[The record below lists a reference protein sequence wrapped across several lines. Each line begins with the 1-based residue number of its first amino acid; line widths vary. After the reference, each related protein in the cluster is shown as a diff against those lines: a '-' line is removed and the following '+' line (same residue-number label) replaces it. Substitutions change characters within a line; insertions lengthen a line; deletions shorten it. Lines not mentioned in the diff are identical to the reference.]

1 MNRKWKLLILHYKYI
16 LYFCTI
22 TLLISDNRLRHTY
35 IHTYIRYST
44 YIGMGVFKAVWTN
57 VVIVEVIRLFEVHYV
72 KSGSDSGG
80 QRLSFL
86 SFTSILNNI
95 VIPCMSLSL
104 ASPDCFYNLLYSRG
118 DVSSSYN
125 IGLSIG
131 FGYISEAI
139 MFESKVMFTP
149 PYTYSYQ
156 CSSAI
161 LTS

>member
-1 MNRKWKLLILHYKYI
+1 
-16 LYFCTI
+16 
-22 TLLISDNRLRHTY
+22 
-35 IHTYIRYST
+35 
-44 YIGMGVFKAVWTN
+44 MGVFKAVWTN

-86 SFTSILNNI
+86 SFTSIPNNI

-104 ASPDCFYNLLYSRG
+104 ASPDCLYNLLYLRG